1 MNDIRTLSEKIAHI
15 CWNDYTGKT
24 RIADRLNITV
34 DYLNQIRGMS
44 AYHNE
49 VKRLLMTTRS
59 PAEFQHWQNTYENMA
74 VRFGGY
80 MGIEPAIAKRLID
93 EVSHELLSPVSP
105 V

>member
-1 MNDIRTLSEKIAHI
+1 MSIEHLPEKIAHI
-15 CWNDYTGKT
+15 CWNGYTGKT
-24 RIADRLNITV
+24 RIADRLKITV
-34 DYLNQIRGMS
+34 NYLNQIRSMS

-59 PAEFQHWQNTYENMA
+59 PAEFQSWQNNYENMA
-74 VRFGGY
+74 ARFGRY
-80 MGIEPAIAKRLID
+80 MGIEPAIAERLIA